1 MITKGNHG
9 ICVNI
14 ITMGIFIRLLL
25 NYSSDQA
32 EFLSLSTEA
41 FFRLLIMFQT
51 TEKMVGLWLVILTS
65 SASIAL
71 HESKNFLSDPD
82 LKFRNF
88 AKKIDGRRLNGSF
101 VKELNVTSEIFCQIE
116 CVTDSRCL
124 SHNLVPI
131 PGMEMSV
138 CQCLVQWAHLE
149 PVLSRTRKP
158 SLTRESKID

>member
-1 MITKGNHG
+1 MRKHNYDGDQ
-9 ICVNI
+9 
-14 ITMGIFIRLLL
+14 FIRLLL

-41 FFRLLIMFQT
+41 FFSLLIMFQT

-88 AKKIDGRRLNGSF
+88 AKKIDGRILNGSF
-101 VKELNVTSEIFCQIE
+101 VKELNVTSQIFCQIE

-124 SHNLVPI
+124 SYNLVPI

-138 CQCLVQWAHLE
+138 CQLNHGDIDLWAI
-149 PVLSRTRKP
+149 RI
-158 SLTRESKID
+158 SLTKMEQYIEEYRSVNREAD

>member
-9 ICVNI
+9 MCVNI

-25 NYSSDQA
+25 NYSEKIQNSDQA

-41 FFRLLIMFQT
+41 FFSLLIMFQT
-51 TEKMVGLWLVILTS
+51 TEKMVGLWLVTLTS

-124 SHNLVPI
+124 SYNLVPI

-138 CQCLVQWAHLE
+138 CQLNHGVGFSVTTD
-149 PVLSRTRKP
+149 PPFVL
-158 SLTRESKID
+158 LKIK

>member
-1 MITKGNHG
+1 MRKHNYDGDQ
-9 ICVNI
+9 
-14 ITMGIFIRLLL
+14 FIRLLL

-41 FFRLLIMFQT
+41 FFSLLIMFQT

-124 SHNLVPI
+124 SYNLVPI

-138 CQCLVQWAHLE
+138 CQLNHGDIDLWAI
-149 PVLSRTRKP
+149 RI
-158 SLTRESKID
+158 SLTKMEQYIEEYRSVNREAD

>member
-82 LKFRNF
+82 LKFVISQ
-88 AKKIDGRRLNGSF
+88 KRLTG
-101 VKELNVTSEIFCQIE
+101 E
-116 CVTDSRCL
+116 DSTEA
-124 SHNLVPI
+124 S
-131 PGMEMSV
+131 
-138 CQCLVQWAHLE
+138 
-149 PVLSRTRKP
+149 
-158 SLTRESKID
+158 SKS